1 MLYVTQVKRWTA
13 IIVGIIGVLVAA
25 HAVPLPGNEPGDWGT
40 FNNVLML
47 VKALATSLIAVINA
61 LTEESS

>member
-1 MLYVTQVKRWTA
+1 MYVTEVKRWTA

-25 HAVPLPGNEPGDWGT
+25 HALPIPGNETTEWGT

-47 VKALATSLIAVINA
+47 VKALATGLIAVINA
-61 LTEESS
+61 LPEEDN